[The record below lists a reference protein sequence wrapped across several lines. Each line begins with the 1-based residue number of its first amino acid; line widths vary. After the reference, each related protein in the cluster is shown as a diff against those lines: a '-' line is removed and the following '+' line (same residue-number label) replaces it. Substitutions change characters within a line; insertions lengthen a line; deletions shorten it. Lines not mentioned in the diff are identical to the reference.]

1 MNDLY
6 YNRRIVLSTL
16 HICPRAVWLKNF
28 ESISSAVIYYKK
40 QHIKKLSYENLK
52 ELLYLTQRPIQDYK
66 RWTMFRLSSIYQAI
80 ISITILTILYYKE
93 VFVSYYKINVLCPH
107 ICTQLQLVSIN
118 HHYWYFLVHLHCSSL
133 IFSCIVPSQ
142 YTIIDLISKIMDLLI
157 LTLLVLTK
165 QTSLYSYVL

>member
-1 MNDLY
+1 
-6 YNRRIVLSTL
+6 
-16 HICPRAVWLKNF
+16 
-28 ESISSAVIYYKK
+28 
-40 QHIKKLSYENLK
+40 
-52 ELLYLTQRPIQDYK
+52 
-66 RWTMFRLSSIYQAI
+66 MFRLSSIYQAI

-165 QTSLYSYVL
+165 QTSLYSYVLQYTNKVHSSIIINFHILTVQNHIARTKNYVSIGYIWMR